1 VTVQCPRPFDQIVRG
16 SGRGGLGTDT
26 VRAYM
31 YGASSH
37 YVSVND
43 QSSSSA
49 LTTKAPCRL
58 IIYDR
63 VHLFFGGAI
72 ASVIYKEK
80 GIIKRVPGAT

>member
-16 SGRGGLGTDT
+16 RGRGGLGTDT

-37 YVSVND
+37 YVSVKD

-49 LTTKAPCRL
+49 LNTKAPCRL

-63 VHLFFGGAI
+63 VHLFF
-72 ASVIYKEK
+72 V
-80 GIIKRVPGAT
+80 VP